1 MCDDLGSV
9 WCMMS
14 KVPVYVQI
22 RISVCVHAH
31 MCVCV
36 CVCVCMHANNMNIWI
51 SSEKYIFHLEFH
63 EKSVCST
70 FTCYWGHAYA
80 ICG

>member
-36 CVCVCMHANNMNIWI
+36 CMHANNMNIWM